1 MIMSLKFEKLNL
13 FFDRIKTV
21 GFWQRIFDWRQIR
34 TLSYDA
40 YEEFK
45 ELESSLGRIAL
56 EADQSKNLIAVLNN
70 DIDHLKA
77 DKIKLESSLQTINE
91 KCVGIGAE
99 LSDSKSLVASKEET
113 IRQSLKKINEQE
125 ISITALD
132 GKITNLSSENSQLKK
147 ELSDVKSSEAS
158 KEETIRQ
165 SLKQINEQGISITV
179 LDGKITNFT
188 GENSLLK
195 KELSDVKSSAAS
207 KEETIRLSERKI
219 NDQEKELAIL
229 KERIN
234 QLSNEVSQLKQ
245 KNTVHEQTEADRKIH
260 YEKEVATLTTITEK
274 IQDERQKE
282 INDRQADEIARLEG
296 MKETWGKHQENVKN
310 IIKTICQKHT
320 IEYIEQVPFK
330 GSPDNTIRI
339 CEEFVIFDAKS
350 PSSEDL
356 KNFPLYIKTQ
366 TESVKKYIKE
376 DSVRKDIFLVIP
388 SNTVD
393 VIESFSYNMADYNV
407 YIVTIDVL
415 EPLILTLKKIE
426 EYEFVNQLSPE
437 ERENI
442 CRVIG
447 KFAHMTKRRIQIDH
461 FFARQFLDIL
471 TKCETDLP
479 GEILEKVIEFEQSEK
494 LNPPQEKRAK
504 QILTQ
509 ILETDSGKIQ
519 KEAEAK
525 AIIFPTSLQKNLKS
539 IPLYEGEDSG

>member
-1 MIMSLKFEKLNL
+1 MNLNFEKLNL
-13 FFDRIKTV
+13 FFDRIKTI
-21 GFWQRIFDWRQIR
+21 GFWQRIFDWRQVR

-45 ELESSLGRIAL
+45 ELESSLSRIAL

-70 DIDHLKA
+70 DNEHLKA
-77 DKIKLESSLQTINE
+77 DKIRSEMSLNTINK
-91 KCVGIGAE
+91 KCEDIGAE
-99 LSDSKSLVASKEET
+99 LSDSKSLVASKEES
-113 IRQSLKKINEQE
+113 IRQFLKKINEQE
-125 ISITALD
+125 VSIAALD
-132 GKITNLSSENSQLKK
+132 GKVTNYTGENSQLKK
-147 ELSDVKSSEAS
+147 ELSDVKSS
-158 KEETIRQ
+158 T
-165 SLKQINEQGISITV
+165 
-179 LDGKITNFT
+179 
-188 GENSLLK
+188 
-195 KELSDVKSSAAS
+195 AS
-207 KEETIRLSERKI
+207 KEETIRLSDKKI
-219 NDQEKELAIL
+219 NEQERELAIL
-229 KERIN
+229 KERN
-234 QLSNEVSQLKQ
+234 SQLSNEISRVKQ
-245 KNTVHEQTEADRKIH
+245 ESAVYEQAETDRKTH
-260 YEKEVATLTTITEK
+260 YEKEVATLTTIREQ
-274 IQDERQKE
+274 IQNDRQKE
-282 INDRQADEIARLEG
+282 SDDRQAVEIAHLEG
-296 MKETWGKHQENVKN
+296 MKETWSKHQENAKN
-310 IIKTICQKHT
+310 IIKSICQKHT
-320 IEYIEQVPFK
+320 IEYVDQVPFK
-330 GSPDNTIRI
+330 GSPDNTIKI

-356 KNFPLYIKTQ
+356 KNFPIYIKAQ

-388 SNTVD
+388 SNTVH

-415 EPLILTLKKIE
+415 EPLILSLKKIE

-479 GEILEKVIEFEQSEK
+479 GDVLEKVVEFEQSEK

-509 ILETDSGKIQ
+509 TLEVNSGKIQ

-525 AIIFPTSLQKNLKS
+525 GIIFPSSLQKNLKS
-539 IPLYEGEDSG
+539 IPLYEGEDSFVISPVSDSDSAVETK